1 MLKFNKLLLVQA
13 LPIFPVKIF
22 FYSHQTGMVHLSGL
36 RQNQKD
42 LVDIQ
47 VVTMSLGKWDI
58 QYGSFKG

>member
-47 VVTMSLGKWDI
+47 VVTMSLGK
-58 QYGSFKG
+58 